1 MVHYKNNI
9 LKTSPCKNVFCTGL
23 FDDEAY
29 IIKKIYF
36 GKLVVPISFS
46 IGFQRTKKR
55 SGHSTEAFLFVV
67 RIAGL
72 EPV

>member
-29 IIKKIYF
+29 IIKKNLLWKAGCTDF
-36 GKLVVPISFS
+36 VFHRFSENEKTLRSFDRS
-46 IGFQRTKKR
+46 VFVRGADSRT
-55 SGHSTEAFLFVV
+55 
-67 RIAGL
+67 
-72 EPV
+72 